1 MKKIICGNNVTQEIK
16 KNDLYA
22 SAYLLRESI
31 YNLIKK
37 DYPDFNRN
45 CFIAEDEVA
54 KYRNIHLEGLINKD
68 DDEPDILDKNVIDSI
83 LNKKI
88 ISDNIEDDWE
98 EKLSIGQNIADK
110 VAKFGG
116 SWTFIISFGLFLF
129 LWMGVN
135 VWVLAAHP
143 FDPYPFILLNL
154 FLSAL
159 AAIQA
164 PIIMMS
170 QNRQEE
176 KDRKRGEND
185 YKVNLKAELEIKLL
199 HDKIDHLISYQNQK
213 LMETLELNSDYLEEI
228 RETLKNERFQYPRVN
243 PGPEPL

>member
-1 MKKIICGNNVTQEIK
+1 MKRIICGKNITQEIK
-16 KNDLYA
+16 KNNLYA

-37 DYPDFNRN
+37 DHPDFNRN

-54 KYRNIHLEGLINKD
+54 KYRNIHLEGLINKG
-68 DDEPDILDKNVIDSI
+68 DDEPDNLDKNVIDSI

-154 FLSAL
+154 FLSTL

-228 RETLKNERFQYPRVN
+228 RETLKNE
-243 PGPEPL
+243 

>member
-1 MKKIICGNNVTQEIK
+1 METIICNEKVTKKIKQDPSFV
-16 KNDLYA
+16 
-22 SAYLLRESI
+22 SAHLLRESI
-31 YNLIKK
+31 FSLIQK

-45 CFIAEDEVA
+45 CYIEKNEVA
-54 KYRNIHLEGLINKD
+54 KYRALHLESLIIKENNRYGI
-68 DDEPDILDKNVIDSI
+68 PDKHVIESV
-83 LNKKI
+83 LNKEI
-88 ISDNIEDDWE
+88 ISENIEDGLN
-98 EKLSIGQNIADK
+98 EKLTTGQKIADK
-110 VAKFGG
+110 VARFGG
-116 SWTFIISFGLFLF
+116 SWTFIISFGVFLF
-129 LWMGVN
+129 LWMAVN

-154 FLSAL
+154 FLSTL

-199 HDKIDHLISYQNQK
+199 HDKIDHLISYQNKK
-213 LMETLELNSDYLEEI
+213 LLEILEMNSDYLEEI
-228 RETLKNERFQYPRVN
+228 VNREKS
-243 PGPEPL
+243 

>member
-1 MKKIICGNNVTQEIK
+1 MKKIFCNEELKNEVQDNNLFI
-16 KNDLYA
+16 

-37 DYPDFNRN
+37 DHPDFNRDCYIDKN
-45 CFIAEDEVA
+45 EVT
-54 KYRNIHLEGLINKD
+54 KYRNIHLESLINKD
-68 DDEPDILDKNVIDSI
+68 HADDPNPLDKNVIDSI

-88 ISDNIEDDWE
+88 ISDSLEDDWDE
-98 EKLSIGQNIADK
+98 TLSTGQRIADK

-116 SWTFIISFGLFLF
+116 SWTFIISFAIFLI
-129 LWMGVN
+129 LWMAIN
-135 VWVLAAHP
+135 VWFLAVNP

-154 FLSAL
+154 FLSTL

-199 HDKIDHLISYQNQK
+199 HDKIDHIIFYQNERLLEK
-213 LMETLELNSDYLEEI
+213 LELNSDYLEDI
-228 RETLKNERFQYPRVN
+228 REELKKK
-243 PGPEPL
+243 

>member
-1 MKKIICGNNVTQEIK
+1 MKKVICNDDVKEEIK
-16 KNDLYA
+16 NNNTFI
-22 SAYLLRESI
+22 SAHLLREPI

-37 DYPDFNRN
+37 DYPDFNRDCYIDKN
-45 CFIAEDEVA
+45 EEAR
-54 KYRNIHLEGLINKD
+54 YRDIHLESLIKH
-68 DDEPDILDKNVIDSI
+68 DESNILDKNVIESI
-83 LNKKI
+83 LNKTI
-88 ISDNIEDDWE
+88 ISDNIEDDWD
-98 EKLSIGQNIADK
+98 EKLTIGQGIADK

-116 SWTFIISFGLFLF
+116 SWTFIITFTIFLF
-129 LWMGVN
+129 LWMATN
-135 VWVLAAHP
+135 VWFLAARP

-154 FLSAL
+154 FLSTL

-213 LMETLELNSDYLEEI
+213 LIETLELNSDYLEYIKELLQD
-228 RETLKNERFQYPRVN
+228 R
-243 PGPEPL
+243 

>member
-1 MKKIICGNNVTQEIK
+1 MKKVICNNGADKEIG
-16 KNDLYA
+16 KNPLFI
-22 SAYLLRESI
+22 SAHLLRESI

-45 CFIAEDEVA
+45 CYITEDEVK
-54 KYRNIHLEGLINKD
+54 KYRNKHLMSLISKEDND
-68 DDEPDILDKNVIDSI
+68 GYDILDKNVVDSI
-83 LNKKI
+83 LNKKT
-88 ISDNIEDDWE
+88 ISDNIEDDLE
-98 EKLSIGQNIADK
+98 DDLTVGQKIADK

-116 SWTFIISFGLFLF
+116 SWAFINSFAVFLF

-154 FLSAL
+154 FLSTL

-164 PIIMMS
+164 PVIMMS
-170 QNRQEE
+170 QNRQED

-185 YKVNLKAELEIKLL
+185 YKINLKAELEIKLL
-199 HDKIDHLISYQNQK
+199 HDKIDHIISYQNQK
-213 LMETLELNSDYLEEI
+213 LMEISELNSDYLEEI
-228 RETLKNERFQYPRVN
+228 KEILKNGQK
-243 PGPEPL
+243 